1 MNLPSQPCTSLPLSR
16 VLAVASADNRWTV
29 RRVDEAAPDDQVRKA
44 GRRLA
49 IPTPWS
55 DVGTTGSLLFGR
67 CRGSGK
73 VPYQVSIDVEGPR
86 YNCTCPS
93 RKFPC
98 KHGVALLYLWAEGRV
113 DETGVAAFAAE
124 WAERHAEQETRPAE
138 PRPAAVRTGE
148 QEQAVGRRAAERE
161 ARVDAGLADLSL
173 FLHDLIGRGLAADSH
188 QRARRFQEQA
198 VRMVDAQA
206 PGVANRLRDLAQI
219 TDATPDWPSR
229 LTEGLGR
236 LHLLVRAWQN
246 RTSLPDDLVATVRSH
261 VGFTTRAAEVLACP
275 GVTDRWIVVGLRDAD
290 EDRVS
295 VRRVWLRGE
304 GGRPALVLFF
314 AVGGA
319 PLTSNLY
326 PGTAVDATLHFYP
339 GRPALRAVVGERADQ
354 AAAVGAWSPES
365 LTVAGARRQWRDA
378 LAADPWLAQ
387 WPVLVRGELQKAPGT
402 GFGLRDQDGD
412 SLAVIGEKAW
422 PAVAVAGGAPCI
434 LAGELNA
441 DGLMVSAAVV
451 GERLVAL

>member
-1 MNLPSQPCTSLPLSR
+1 MNLPPRPGERVRLGR
-16 VLAVASADNRWTV
+16 VLAVASATDRWTV
-29 RRVDEAAPDDQVRKA
+29 RRVDEAAPDDQVRRA
-44 GRRLA
+44 ARRLA

-67 CRGSGK
+67 CQGSGK
-73 VPYQVSIDVEGPR
+73 VPYQVSIDVDGPR
-86 YNCTCPS
+86 YKCTCPS

-98 KHGVALLYLWAEGRV
+98 KHGLALLYLWAEGRV

-124 WAERHAEQETRPAE
+124 WADGHAEHGTRRAESPSTPARTE
-138 PRPAAVRTGE
+138 EQQRAA
-148 QEQAVGRRAAERE
+148 GRRAAERE

-188 QRARRFQEQA
+188 HRPRRFHEQA

-206 PGVANRLRDLAQI
+206 PGVANRLRDLAAI

-229 LTEGLGR
+229 LTEELGR

-246 RTSLPDDLVATVRSH
+246 RASLPPDLVATVRTH
-261 VGFTTRAAEVLACP
+261 VGFTTRAEEVLASP

-304 GGRPALVLFF
+304 GGRAALVMFF

-319 PLTSNLY
+319 PLISNLY

-339 GRPALRAVVGERADQ
+339 ARPALRAVVGERADQ
-354 AAAVGAWSPES
+354 AAAVGTWSPES
-365 LTVAGARRQWRDA
+365 LTVEQARAQWRGA
-378 LAADPWLAQ
+378 LAADPWLGQ

-402 GFGLRDQDGD
+402 GFGLRDQNGA
-412 SLAVIGEKAW
+412 SVAVIGEKAW

-441 DGLMVSAAVV
+441 DGLRVSAAVV